1 MDAPLFLA
9 LDQGTQSARA
19 MLFDVKGELVAKSQ
33 RHIEPYISP
42 APGAAEQDADY
53 FWEELGQACQRL
65 WLDFPD
71 LKERVIGV
79 SLTTQRASVVCLDA
93 RKKPLRPAII
103 WLDQRRTASPPRL
116 PLWLSAPVKL
126 LGQGETLRQ
135 FQAKAECNW
144 LAEDEPQLWAKTAH
158 FLLLSGYLTY
168 RLTGELRD
176 CTASQVGY
184 IPYDYKRCRW
194 APAHDLKWKALR
206 LKPEQLPEL
215 ISPGETLGVI
225 SAAASRHTGI
235 PEGLPVIASGA
246 DKACEVLGAGAFA
259 PQIGNLSYGTTA
271 TFNTCNARYVEPIPF
286 VPAYGAAAPG
296 RYNSEIIVQRGY
308 WMVNWF
314 KREFAREEIDRAEQL
329 GVAPETLFEEFLEQ
343 TPPGAM
349 GLTLQPFWNP
359 GVRIPGPEAKGAIV
373 GFGDVHTRA
382 HLYRA
387 IIEGIAYALREG
399 KERLEKRN
407 GVKITH
413 LKVSGGGSQSDA
425 IMQVTADIFG
435 LPAERPHTSET
446 SGLGAAINIAVA
458 MKVYP
463 DYDAA
468 VEGMTRTGKVFLP
481 RKEFS
486 PLYDKLYRQ
495 VYKQLYPRLAP
506 LYRSIRHITGYPAR

>member
-1 MDAPLFLA
+1 MEPLFLA

-19 MLFDVKGELVAKSQ
+19 MLFDAAGNLVAKSQ
-33 RHIEPYISP
+33 RHIEPYVSP
-42 APGAAEQDADY
+42 QPGWAEQDADY
-53 FWEELGQACQRL
+53 FWEQLGQACQAL
-65 WLDFPD
+65 WLDHPE
-71 LKERVIGV
+71 LKSRVAGV

-93 RKKPLRPAII
+93 NRKPLRPAII
-103 WLDQRRTASPPRL
+103 WLDQRRTTTPPVL
-116 PLWLSAPVKL
+116 PLWLSAPVKV

-144 LAEDEPQLWAKTAH
+144 LADDEPEIWSKTR
-158 FLLLSGYLTY
+158 FFVLLSGYLNY
-168 RLTGELRD
+168 RLCGELKD
-176 CTASQVGY
+176 CTAAQVGY
-184 IPYDYKRCRW
+184 IPYDFKRQQW
-194 APAHDLKWKALR
+194 AAGHDLKWKALR
-206 LKPEQLPEL
+206 LTREQLPTL
-215 ISPGETLGVI
+215 VAPGKPLGAI
-225 SAAASRHTGI
+225 SASASRHTGI
-235 PEGLPVIASGA
+235 PEGLPLIASGA
-246 DKACEVLGAGAFA
+246 DKACEVLGAGAFD
-259 PQIGNLSYGTTA
+259 PQVGNLSYGTTA

-286 VPAYGAAAPG
+286 VPAYGAAAPN

-314 KREFAREEIDRAEQL
+314 KREFAREEVHRAEQL
-329 GVAPETLFEEFLEQ
+329 GVSPESLFEAFLDE

-407 GVKITH
+407 GVPVSH

-425 IMQVTADIFG
+425 IMQITADIFG

-446 SGLGAAINIAVA
+446 SGLGAAINVAVA
-458 MKVYP
+458 LGVHP
-463 DYDAA
+463 DHHRAVAA
-468 VEGMTRTGKVFLP
+468 MTRPGARFEP
-481 RKEFS
+481 RREHVRT
-486 PLYDKLYRQ
+486 YDRLYRQ
-495 VYKQLYPRLAP
+495 VYQRLYPRLAP
-506 LYRSIRHITGYPAR
+506 LYRSIRKITGYPAR

>member
-1 MDAPLFLA
+1 MSGPLLLA

-19 MLFDVKGELVAKSQ
+19 MLFDEAGELVAKSQ
-33 RHIEPYISP
+33 RHIEPYV
-42 APGAAEQDADY
+42 APQPGWAEQDADY
-53 FWEELGQACQRL
+53 FWEELGQACQSL
-65 WLDFPD
+65 WLDHPE
-71 LKERVIGV
+71 LKSRVIGM
-79 SLTTQRASVVCLDA
+79 SLTTQRASVVCLDT
-93 RKKPLRPAII
+93 RMKPLRPAII
-103 WLDQRRTASPPRL
+103 WLDQRRTATPPAL
-116 PLWLSAPVKL
+116 PFWLAAPVKL

-135 FQAKAECNW
+135 FKAKAECNW
-144 LAEDEPQLWAKTAH
+144 LADDEPERWSRTAH
-158 FLLLSGYLTY
+158 FLLLSGYLNY

-184 IPYDYKRCRW
+184 IPYDYKRHQW
-194 APAHDLKWKALR
+194 AAGHDLKWKALR
-206 LKPEQLPEL
+206 VNRKQLPEL
-215 ISPGETLGVI
+215 VAPGETLGKV

-246 DKACEVLGAGAFA
+246 DKACEVLGAGAFS
-259 PQIGNLSYGTTA
+259 PEVGNLSYGTTA

-286 VPAYGAAAPG
+286 VPAYGAAVPN

-314 KREFAREEIDRAEQL
+314 KREFAREEMDRAEQL
-329 GVAPETLFEEFLEQ
+329 GVPAESLFEAFLEQ

-407 GVKITH
+407 GVPITH

-425 IMQVTADIFG
+425 IMQITADIFG
-435 LPAERPHTSET
+435 LPAERPHTTET

-458 MKVYP
+458 MGVHA
-463 DYDAA
+463 DHEMA
-468 VEGMTRTGKVFLP
+468 VSAMTRPGARFMP
-481 RKEFS
+481 RQEFTTT
-486 PLYDKLYRQ
+486 YDRLYRQ
-495 VYKQLYPRLAP
+495 VYQRLYPRLAP
-506 LYRSIRHITGYPAR
+506 LYRSIREITGYPAR